1 MAIIAVF
8 NQKGGV
14 GKTTTALNLLAAIAQ
29 RGERP
34 LAIDLDP
41 QGHLS
46 HIFGA
51 RPRHAETVCGFFL
64 HQTPLDDIAQ
74 ITRSGVVLCPAHLD
88 LAKLDALLGK
98 SLNVVTRLRQGAAAA
113 GCRAGHRGD
122 RLLRAAQ
129 RAVAERDLRLRPDA
143 DPGVLRLPGAGQCTR
158 SRAGA
163 ERARAGAQ
171 APAAAPL
178 RADPLRRAAQDERG
192 HHRADGRGAA
202 ARGDLRDADPGE
214 REAGGEPGGR
224 ARRLPARPGQQGG
237 ACRRVAVRSS
247 GGNRQSR
254 SAGTSGAIGAR
265 RRFGSAPEWRYSPP
279 AGRRGS

>member
-46 HIFGA
+46 HVFGA
-51 RPRHAETVCGFFL
+51 RPRHAEETVCGFFL

-98 SLNVVTRLRQGAAAA
+98 SLNVVTRLRQG
-113 GCRAGHRGD
+113 
-122 RLLRAAQ
+122 LR
-129 RAVAERDLRLRPDA
+129 R
-143 DPGVLRLPGAGQCTR
+143 PGAAPGTVVIDCCALLNVLSLNAIFACDLMLIPVSCDYLALASAR
-158 SRAGA
+158 EV
-163 ERARAGAQ
+163 ERALNA
-171 APAAAPL
+171 L
-178 RADPLRRAAQDERG
+178 
-192 HHRADGRGAA
+192 
-202 ARGDLRDADPGE
+202 
-214 REAGGEPGGR
+214 EPVLK
-224 ARRLPARPGQQGG
+224 RRLP
-237 ACRRVAVRSS
+237 RRYVLTRYD
-247 GGNRQSR
+247 
-254 SAGTSGAIGAR
+254 AR
-265 RRFGSAPEWRYSPP
+265 RKMSEDIIVQMAEVLRPEEICGTRIRENVKLAESPAVELDVFRHAPGSKGALDYTALLDELLPVL
-279 AGRRGS
+279 GGG